1 MPYTLD
7 ELVQDIKEII
17 NTEKMPYGA
26 DKICY
31 FVSKALMDQNFIID
45 NLPDRADG
53 ELPRQILY
61 ELSLIHI

>member
-53 ELPRQILY
+53 
-61 ELSLIHI
+61 